1 MLCYRT
7 KSALSF
13 HLRPPLHS
21 RLPALL
27 PDTFPQTGL
36 LMAVIKAYCFLFFHT
51 YKKTTDRRHVLMFL
65 ILLLLSFLYLLFFP
79 SIALESVRSG
89 LLLWYNSVLPV
100 LFPFM
105 FLCALLLKFDLL
117 RQLPKG
123 LTRPLQA
130 VFGVSPRG
138 AFAILTGF
146 LCGFPMGAKITSD
159 LQREGQISSREARYL
174 YGFVNNLSPAFLMS
188 YLASD
193 QLGCPQYR
201 FLFLADILGAA
212 LLYGLL
218 TSVSFR
224 KASANDRIFSSDP
237 HVSGSAACAAQ
248 SLGAADHT
256 FASSPAS
263 AAGFSNEGRASDL
276 SKVFSIID
284 DCILD
289 TVHNTVKL
297 GVYITLFQMIRDAFF
312 TFVPTSHPVL
322 LFLGASLEVTGGI
335 HLLAASTLAPGLKL
349 ILINA
354 LCAFGGF
361 SALAQTISIAAL
373 SGKDLHYY
381 IKSRVII
388 TLLSAVLSIVSLLL
402 FGRFLL

>member
-1 MLCYRT
+1 
-7 KSALSF
+7 
-13 HLRPPLHS
+13 
-21 RLPALL
+21 
-27 PDTFPQTGL
+27 
-36 LMAVIKAYCFLFFHT
+36 
-51 YKKTTDRRHVLMFL
+51 
-65 ILLLLSFLYLLFFP
+65 
-79 SIALESVRSG
+79 
-89 LLLWYNSVLPV
+89 VLPV

-105 FLCALLLKFDLL
+105 FLCALLLKFNLL

-159 LQREGQISSREARYL
+159 LHREGQISSREARYL

-212 LLYGLL
+212 ILYGLL
-218 TSVSFR
+218 TSIPFR
-224 KASANDRIFSSDP
+224 KASSAYTGTYPSSP
-237 HVSGSAACAAQ
+237 HISGPAACTAQ
-248 SLGAADHT
+248 SLDAADHT
-256 FASSPAS
+256 SASSPAS
-263 AAGFSNEGRASDL
+263 VTQSEAEFSEAGRAASPAN
-276 SKVFSIID
+276 VFSIID

-312 TFVPTSHPVL
+312 TFVPTAHPAL

-335 HLLAASTLAPGLKL
+335 HLLAVSTLAPGLKFV
-349 ILINA
+349 LINA

-361 SALAQTISIAAL
+361 SALAQTISIASL
-373 SGKDLHYY
+373 SGKNLRYY
-381 IKSRVII
+381 IKSRVVI
-388 TLLSAVLSIVSLLL
+388 TLLSAALSIVSILI
-402 FGRFLL
+402 FGPVIS